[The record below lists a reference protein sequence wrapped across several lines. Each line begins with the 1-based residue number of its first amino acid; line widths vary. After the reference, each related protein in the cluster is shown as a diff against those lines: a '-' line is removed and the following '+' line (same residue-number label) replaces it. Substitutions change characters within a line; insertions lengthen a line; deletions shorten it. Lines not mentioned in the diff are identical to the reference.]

1 MVRKKN
7 FAGIDYFRF
16 AAAFM
21 VIAIHTAP
29 FERINGT
36 LDFLVTYCLCRV
48 AVPFFF
54 MTTGYFVLAPY
65 LMSGFRKTYAARRF
79 LLKNTLLYLAVSFF
93 YLPVMIYSGRLPQ
106 NIPAFFKDLFFDGT
120 FYHLWYFPAV
130 LTGCLLLMLLV
141 RLSVTAATVL
151 SFAAYLVGLF
161 GDSYYG
167 LIKGVPVLSSL
178 YDGIFQIS
186 GHTRNG
192 IFFAPVFIL
201 LGAVTAA
208 YRIRIPKNICG
219 WGLSV
224 SLLLLLGEGY
234 LTYCFD
240 LQKHN
245 SMYFFLLPALFFL
258 FQLLLT
264 VKGQAP
270 GWIRNSSML
279 LYLIHPAVLVVWRGF
294 AKAVKQTELLVD
306 NTIIKYLAVCTLS
319 LAAVYLIQFLKGEL
333 TVCTKKDAHGS
344 S

>member
-1 MVRKKN
+1 
-7 FAGIDYFRF
+7 
-16 AAAFM
+16 M

-29 FERINGT
+29 FEMINET
-36 LDFLVTYCLCRV
+36 LDFLVTYCLFRV

-65 LMSGFRKTYAARRF
+65 LMSSFQKTYAVRRF
-79 LLKNTLLYLAVSFF
+79 LLKNTLLYLAVSLF
-93 YLPVMIYSGRLPQ
+93 YLPVMIYSNRLPG
-106 NIPAFFKDLFFDGT
+106 NLPAFFKDLFFDGT

-130 LTGCLLLMLLV
+130 LTGCLLLVLIT
-141 RLSVTAATVL
+141 RLSVTAAALL
-151 SFAAYLVGLF
+151 SFAAYIVGLF

-167 LIKGVPVLSSL
+167 VIKDVPVLSSL
-178 YDGIFQIS
+178 YDGLFQIS
-186 GHTRNG
+186 SHTRNG

-201 LGAVTAA
+201 LGALTAV
-208 YRIRIPKNICG
+208 YRIRIPKKICG
-219 WGLSV
+219 WGLFT

-234 LTYCFD
+234 LTYRFD

-264 VKGQAP
+264 AEGQAA

-279 LYLIHPAVLVVWRGF
+279 LYLIHPAVIVLWRAL
-294 AKAVKQTELLVD
+294 AKAVGQTELLVN

-319 LAAVYLIQFLKGEL
+319 LAAVYLIQFFKGEL
-333 TVCTKKDAHGS
+333 TACTKKDAHGLN
-344 S
+344 